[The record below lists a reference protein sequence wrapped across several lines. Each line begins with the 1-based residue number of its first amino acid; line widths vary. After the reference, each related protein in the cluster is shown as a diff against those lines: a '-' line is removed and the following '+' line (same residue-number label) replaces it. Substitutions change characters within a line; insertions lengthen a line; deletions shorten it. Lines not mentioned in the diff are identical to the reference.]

1 MSKPYS
7 KSSST
12 FHAEREKKEPKA
24 KKAIAK
30 KSKKLID
37 AEKIYNKERKAY
49 LQAYPYCET
58 NCGMGASQIHHRK
71 GRIGSLLTN
80 INYFMAVCAEC
91 HKWIEE
97 HPLEAKEKGYSLNRL

>member
-1 MSKPYS
+1 MAKPYT
-7 KSSST
+7 KADST
-12 FHAEREKKEPKA
+12 RHSEREQKEPKA
-24 KKAIAK
+24 KKAIPK

-37 AEKIYNKERKAY
+37 AEKIYGKVRKAY
-49 LQAYPYCET
+49 LQSYPYCET

-71 GRIGSLLTN
+71 GRIGALLTDSKF
-80 INYFMAVCAEC
+80 FMSVCIEC